1 MQQHIITT
9 YLFDELPEDSQQKAI
24 EKYQDIN
31 VDYDWWDYVCA
42 DAEDNSLAKIKAFD
56 DYSCTLELLPDVR
69 TSCRRILKTHGK
81 TYDTWKLAAETL
93 RTYVHAQVSW
103 WNNLDPEDQDYYR
116 MSDFDGTDEHVAIE
130 AEYVYALSKE
140 YHIILL
146 RGYEDLTS
154 DENIAETLRANEYQF
169 TLEGEIYP

>member
-31 VDYDWWDYVCA
+31 VDYDWWDSVYA
-42 DAEDNSLAKIKAFD
+42 DAEDNALVRIKAFN
-56 DYSCTLELLPDVR
+56 DYSCTLELLSDVR

-81 TYDTWKLAAETL
+81 TCDTWKLAAETL
-93 RTYVHAQVSW
+93 RTYVHAQVAW
-103 WNNLDPEDQDYYR
+103 WNKLDPEDQDYWR
-116 MSDFDGTDEHVAIE
+116 MSDFDGTEEHIAIE
-130 AEYVYALSKE
+130 AEYVYALSEE
-140 YHIILL
+140 YRSLL
-146 RGYEDLTS
+146 QQEYEYLTS
-154 DENIAETLRANEYQF
+154 EQAIAETLRANEYQF